1 MFCAIRQAG
10 TFSVLLLLLFL
21 RVGQAQAGSQQNWP
35 TPASISIVTDRLPEP
50 VDHKPYHFQLVAR
63 GGRPPYTWAIIKGE
77 LPTGLHLNVNT
88 GIITGIPKGTAT
100 ARFIVRI
107 TDSSQPTLSATREVA
122 MTSAPALRMEWQ
134 REPVLES
141 DGIYGEVNVG
151 NPSKD
156 PYDLTFIIV
165 AVNQIGKAFAL
176 GYQHFTLRPQAT
188 QAIPFG
194 SSLPLGSYIV
204 HADAVGEV
212 PEKDVIRRAQLQT
225 PEPLVKK

>member
-1 MFCAIRQAG
+1 MVRSASWIAFLAAICLLSAAG
-10 TFSVLLLLLFL
+10 W
-21 RVGQAQAGSQQNWP
+21 AQANPRNWP
-35 TPASISIVTDRLPEP
+35 TPSSLDIVTDVLPEA
-50 VDHKPYHFQLVAR
+50 VAHQPYHFQLVAR
-63 GGRPPYTWAIIKGE
+63 GGTPPYTWSVVAGR
-77 LPTGLHLNVNT
+77 LPAGLHLDEQA
-88 GIITGIPKGTAT
+88 GTISGTSHAT
-100 ARFIVRI
+100 ERLALTVIA
-107 TDSSQPTLSATREVA
+107 TDSAEPPHHARREVRTRA
-122 MTSAPALRMEWQ
+122 VAPLQMEWKRRPALEN
-134 REPVLES
+134 
-141 DGIYGEVNVG
+141 DGIYGEVKVA

-176 GYQHFTLRPQAT
+176 GYQHFTLSPQAT

-212 PEKDVIRRAQLQT
+212 AAKDVIRRARLQT